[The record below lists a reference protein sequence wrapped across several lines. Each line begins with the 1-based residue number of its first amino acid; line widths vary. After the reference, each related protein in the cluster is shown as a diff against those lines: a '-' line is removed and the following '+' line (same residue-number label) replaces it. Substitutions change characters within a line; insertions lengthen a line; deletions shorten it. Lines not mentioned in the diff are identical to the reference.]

1 MRRWA
6 IKCVVAAIV
15 IAEDSSSYQAHLDLF
30 TMQKIRKV
38 LGCHNSCLFIIS
50 SKVIAGAIIGILM
63 DFVQFE

>member
-15 IAEDSSSYQAHLDLF
+15 IAEDSCYQAHLDLF
-30 TMQKIRKV
+30 IMQKIRKL